1 MQISTVEVLTF
12 NRTWHK
18 QNPPKHH
25 YPFLLHQLVTHEQNL
40 PKSRNQKEG
49 ENENEMKTNGSK
61 NAKSK
66 REIVVK
72 AKAPTRATRLERGLL
87 KEPCKSHAATAY
99 RDAVVESVKS
109 KGKIVH

>member
-1 MQISTVEVLTF
+1 MAQAKPTKTPLSIPLTS
-12 NRTWHK
+12 
-18 QNPPKHH
+18 
-25 YPFLLHQLVTHEQNL
+25 VTHEQNL